1 MLVNRNQSI
10 QAPGRPT
17 PLVGVQ
23 VQQADKKHVAEE
35 ELVEA
40 IGESRDILVR
50 AKTVFPLTLFPD
62 TISLD
67 RTKLTITHRDFF
79 KAGDVLS
86 IGIEDIL
93 NVAATVGPFFGSITI
108 TTRFFDQDNKPY
120 KVDHFTRADALKI
133 KRIAQGYVIAKQK
146 GVDCSALSN
155 PELTKLLDEL
165 GKVAPAEKV

>member
-1 MLVNRNQSI
+1 MFGNRNQFI
-10 QAPGRPT
+10 QAPPK
-17 PLVGVQ
+17 PHLLVPVEGEE
-23 VQQADKKHVAEE
+23 KLRTEE

-40 IGESRDILVR
+40 IGESSDVLVR

-62 TISLD
+62 SISLD

-79 KAGDVLS
+79 KAGEVLS

-93 NVAATVGPFFGSITI
+93 NVTATVGPFFGSVKIS
-108 TTRFFDQDNKPY
+108 TRFFDPDKPY
-120 KVDHFTRADALKI
+120 TVDHFTRADALKI

-155 PELTKLLDEL
+155 AELTKLLDEL
-165 GKVAPAEKV
+165 GKVDRAEKV